1 MRPFSTV
8 CRAGVGDRYC
18 ERVQFLQCGED
29 YTAVRER
36 AAGTTVSILTVF
48 SFYGAEDYL
57 YEIAAALISNLLY
70 IG

>member
-1 MRPFSTV
+1 MRPVFTV
-8 CRAGVGDRYC
+8 WSRCGGYC

-48 SFYGAEDYL
+48 SFYGAEDYCMRL
-57 YEIAAALISNLLY
+57 QLL
-70 IG
+70 